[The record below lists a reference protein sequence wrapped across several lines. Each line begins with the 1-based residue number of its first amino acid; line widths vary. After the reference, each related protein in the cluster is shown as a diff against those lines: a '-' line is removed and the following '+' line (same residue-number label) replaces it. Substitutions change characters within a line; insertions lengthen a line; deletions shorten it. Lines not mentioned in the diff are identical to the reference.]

1 MNKISCRVNDEGK
14 FQINFLSPDLSAV
27 ATLPEESADF
37 ASKTGSCT
45 DSRIST
51 DVKLRPGSKSSNFT
65 DLGKA
70 DDIHRCISRCC
81 IRPTCDIAYLLNDKC
96 FAVQCL
102 DGVLCQTNT
111 EPAVAGANVQLAYM
125 NREGNARREKG
136 LLCAGSFTLARI
148 QYIHCSAL
156 S

>member
-1 MNKISCRVNDEGK
+1 MNKSSCSVNDEGK
-14 FQINFLSPDLSAV
+14 FQTYFLSPDLSAV
-27 ATLPEESADF
+27 ATLPEESTDF

-125 NREGNARREKG
+125 NRGGNARREKG
-136 LLCAGSFTLARI
+136 LLYVGFFNLARI
-148 QYIHCSAL
+148 Q
-156 S
+156 